1 MRIKIRAAEQLRP
14 ERVVLILAVL
24 MLGILLG
31 ARFSSFWNSL
41 PSLVWPLLAITGV
54 MTVKWLLDRRRM
66 SRLHR
71 AIAKM
76 RD

>member
-1 MRIKIRAAEQLRP
+1 MRIKMKTSEQLRP
-14 ERVVLILAVL
+14 EKVVLILAVL
-24 MLGILLG
+24 ILGILLG
-31 ARFSSFWNSL
+31 AWFSSFWNSL

-54 MTVKWLLDRRRM
+54 ITVKWLLDRRRM
-66 SRLHR
+66 SRLQR